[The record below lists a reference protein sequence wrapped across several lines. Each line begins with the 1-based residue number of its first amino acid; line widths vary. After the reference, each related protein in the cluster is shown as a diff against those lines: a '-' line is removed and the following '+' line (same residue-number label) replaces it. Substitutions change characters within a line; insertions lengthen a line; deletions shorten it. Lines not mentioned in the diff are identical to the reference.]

1 MENRSTE
8 HVFEDSAGA
17 LVRWPIWIIP
27 TNNKPSLRASS
38 SLLHGRMGTTME
50 LLSLLATHRILKN
63 DSDGNNNGDDGDS
76 GRPFFPYE
84 YPIAAVSVAFF
95 RLTLVGH
102 DREPAELRWCFAA
115 LLALLAYHGKSY
127 ELILAVELFSYVIVY
142 WWLYVVRSSS
152 STSSCRP
159 AAYSAWQRLAMI
171 AGGALLCR
179 VVAHAV
185 TTGRWLRAM
194 SAVTPSGVVY
204 VIKYLFPVDELR
216 EAIDIMF
223 KLTLEPDIL
232 AAMLHHLF
240 FVTAHIQIG
249 IGYLGIHFLTQQQ
262 ARRNLLVRLDVD
274 DDAAPV
280 TATNN
285 NNDTPNTTSNG
296 GKKPSTM
303 IERAGSF
310 KKGAAAFSTCPCIR
324 SCPLANGFV
333 LSVTHNTPLF
343 GLTLVASLFINVSF
357 WRRHA
362 LHDPGDYFGQ
372 RQQVRFYVSQGR
384 FAPEHTGATSLCA
397 QESFGCLVHQL
408 DDGTRRYVATG

>member
-1 MENRSTE
+1 VGTSLTYRSMSEDTSATVHSHSSARMELIDGTRPRGLCW
-8 HVFEDSAGA
+8 SAGEQPD
-17 LVRWPIWIIP
+17 LDHSY
-27 TNNKPSLRASS
+27 NKAHLRASS
-38 SLLHGRMGTTME
+38 SLLFCRMGTTME

-63 DSDGNNNGDDGDS
+63 DSTGNNGDDGDS

-95 RLTLVGH
+95 RLTLIGH

-152 STSSCRP
+152 SSSSCRP
-159 AAYSAWQRLAMI
+159 AAYSTWQRLAMI

-179 VVAHAV
+179 IVAHAV
-185 TTGRWLRAM
+185 TTGHWLSAM
-194 SAVTPSGVVY
+194 AAVTPSGVVY
-204 VIKYLFPVDELR
+204 VIKYLFPIDELR

-274 DDAAPV
+274 DAAPV
-280 TATNN
+280 KATNN
-285 NNDTPNTTSNG
+285 DAPSTTSNG
-296 GKKPSTM
+296 GNKKASTM

-310 KKGAAAFSTCPCIR
+310 KKGAAAFSTCREFVPAPWPRAPCAFSLTIPHFLV
-324 SCPLANGFV
+324 SHSLVVAY
-333 LSVTHNTPLF
+333 LF
-343 GLTLVASLFINVSF
+343 T
-357 WRRHA
+357 
-362 LHDPGDYFGQ
+362 
-372 RQQVRFYVSQGR
+372 
-384 FAPEHTGATSLCA
+384 
-397 QESFGCLVHQL
+397 
-408 DDGTRRYVATG
+408 